1 MKSVNKEDYLRGI
14 YHLLEDEGY
23 VKSVDLAD
31 YLNITKPSVSEML
44 KELNNE
50 GLIVYKK
57 YSKLRF
63 TSKGRTIARKL
74 TFKHRI
80 IESFLKNILRID
92 SQNIHEEAHRL
103 EHAFSDK
110 SIEKL
115 RKLLGN
121 PKEDPHGKP
130 IPLVELQ

>member
-1 MKSVNKEDYLRGI
+1 MESASKEDYLRGI
-14 YHLLEDEGY
+14 YHLLEENGY
-23 VKSVDLAD
+23 VRSVDLAD
-31 YLNITKPSVSEML
+31 YLDITKPSVSEML
-44 KELNNE
+44 QELSKED
-50 GLIVYKK
+50 LIVYKK

-63 TSKGRTIARKL
+63 TSKGRNIARKL
-74 TFKHRI
+74 TLKHRV

-103 EHAFSDK
+103 EHAFSDE

-130 IPLVELQ
+130 IPLA

>member
-1 MKSVNKEDYLRGI
+1 MDSINKEDYLRGI

-23 VKSVDLAD
+23 VRSVDLAD

-57 YSKLRF
+57 YSKLIF

-115 RKLLGN
+115 RGLLGN

-130 IPLVELQ
+130 IPLVKLQ